1 MKRRSNPAIIRPYTS
16 SKNLLQ
22 KNEESKENE
31 KTQQGINLSGGNFN
45 IIIQKE
51 TDGLKESPK
60 ERDYAREKELEL
72 LLEKEKRKNEEIN
85 NIGPK
90 LTIKSKNQKNKDVG
104 IIFNTVNSEKN
115 LETSIIAT
123 QNNNLADLTF
133 NTSSKERIK
142 LHGNGKIELN
152 GNIFLKGGQTI
163 VEGNLINLNNTLI
176 NGNITTNQNLIVCND
191 SYMENTIINNNL
203 ITPTLFIKNNE
214 NKENSNLLDNN
225 YTLDHITPIIY
236 DNLDN
241 NKKEISLLL
250 NEKDLNYNLLTED
263 NSINYIGIISILV
276 NEVKT
281 LKKEVE
287 KLNSK
292 EKDLVTNFLK
302 IE

>member
-16 SKNLLQ
+16 SKNYLQ
-22 KNEESKENE
+22 KNEESEQNDVNQK
-31 KTQQGINLSGGNFN
+31 GINLSGGNFN

-51 TDGLKESPK
+51 NDGIKESLK
-60 ERDYAREKELEL
+60 ERDYTREKELERQ
-72 LLEKEKRKNEEIN
+72 LEKEKSKNEEIN

-104 IIFNTVNSEKN
+104 IIFNTNNLEKN

-142 LHGNGKIELN
+142 LHANGKIELN
-152 GNIFLKGGQTI
+152 GNIFLKGDQTI
-163 VEGNLINLNNTLI
+163 VDGNLIGLNNILI
-176 NGNITTNQNLIVCND
+176 NGNITTNQNLIVCKD
-191 SYMENTIINNNL
+191 SYMENIIINNNL
-203 ITPTLFIKNNE
+203 ITPTLFIKNND
-214 NKENSNLLDNN
+214 NKENISVLDFN
-225 YTLDHITPIIY
+225 YTLDHITPIKY

-241 NKKEISLLL
+241 NKKEIGLLL
-250 NEKDLNYNLLTED
+250 NEKDLNYNLLEED

-276 NEVKT
+276 NEIKT